1 VHHTCAVNLVKI
13 VLRKQVREAM
23 SEIKLDEQSK
33 TEIIE
38 KLKQYFED
46 ELHQQLGGFEA
57 EFLLDFFAKS
67 IGSYYYNQGLA
78 DALKAFEFKLEEFSD
93 LVYQLEQPME

>member
-1 VHHTCAVNLVKI
+1 VYHTCAVDLVKT
-13 VLRKQVREAM
+13 VLRKKVREAM
-23 SEIKLDEQSK
+23 SEIRLDEQSK

-38 KLKQYFED
+38 KLKQYFDD
-46 ELHQQLGGFEA
+46 ELNQQLGGFEA

-78 DALKAFEFKLEEFSD
+78 DALKAFEAKLEEFND
-93 LVYQLEQPME
+93 LVYQLEQPIE